1 MRRMQSDK
9 HAEIEAHLTKNRIAA
24 VDITRVLAAL
34 IVMYEHLGFFGL
46 AGRFGGEAFRI
57 CSITIGPCSTV
68 FFIFAGYF
76 ACRNISWKKAFN
88 NAWWCFAPFML
99 WCCIAALVMG
109 NFSWHIFG
117 LDSLVTF
124 GTLHNVPINGPLWFM
139 RDLIFLFLLS
149 PLIYRFSRI
158 LLPVIFI
165 MSSLPQLFMVFNTHP
180 TMVLSPYALSFFS
193 LGCFLRREPKE
204 HQQRIL
210 RFSSLRIIIAFYL
223 IVVTVSVAAH
233 LGVPYLCG
241 TKPNWPFLASMCS
254 LWVVYQIARQIEL
267 RSAFLTKLCV
277 SIAPVTFLTFAAH
290 WPLYDVLSKYEVK
303 ESPWFLLTPIVTFA
317 GLSLFF
323 FALKRWARPLLHL
336 VAHYKLRPDDLQEK
350 KTACQRVS
358 AR

>member
-165 MSSLPQLFMVFNTHP
+165 MSSLPQLFMIFNTHP

-193 LGCFLRREPKE
+193 LGCFFEKGT
-204 HQQRIL
+204 QRTSAKNPSFFFFDNHCCIL
-210 RFSSLRIIIAFYL
+210 SDCHYGIGCRSSWGSLSMRN
-223 IVVTVSVAAH
+223 
-233 LGVPYLCG
+233 G
-241 TKPNWPFLASMCS
+241 TKLAI
-254 LWVVYQIARQIEL
+254 LGI
-267 RSAFLTKLCV
+267 
-277 SIAPVTFLTFAAH
+277 
-290 WPLYDVLSKYEVK
+290 DVLPMGCVPNSQ
-303 ESPWFLLTPIVTFA
+303 A
-317 GLSLFF
+317 N
-323 FALKRWARPLLHL
+323 
-336 VAHYKLRPDDLQEK
+336 
-350 KTACQRVS
+350 
-358 AR
+358 